1 MRTALPSRNTLTSA
15 LTAALV
21 LVMCGT
27 FLLGQAEITRWVTL
41 PVLALLL
48 AINLHPLL
56 SPQIDLPVIGLGLCG
71 FYIATIPLTSFLG
84 HPHLNMAL
92 VLKATIALGLMTA
105 PWLGGLACYLDH
117 KRLMILAFR
126 LMSYLFIC
134 AIIISYIFGWGE
146 IIDMRDGVRRAYA
159 SGGDGYT
166 MALVFLILFAAAE
179 LAYVR
184 LALLFTLLFLMGAKL
199 GLGLSIIGLTGL
211 TPLIIRHNKK
221 GALFL
226 ILSLLLGSSAGIA
239 ITYNQL
245 YFKHPQTPTADAFTQ
260 QPAQS
265 LKTVASSLPVPQNIQ
280 EVLQTGDL
288 PHSGLGTTA
297 NYWLMGSLS
306 TGIGRL
312 ICFGAG
318 YQMFLDSPIY
328 GVGYDQSATP
338 DILNTAAR
346 QDPFHLQK
354 LIGFPDSRFAA
365 EADISNQFFQV
376 AAELGII
383 GLIGFVLFSGFIV
396 FFAVRCYKLALK
408 HHASALVLSSIVWL
422 ILLVLGNQ
430 TSTWLQPGGHPTTIL
445 LFIALG
451 QLSLFYRQYSCARTY
466 QISIPQ
472 GLMLANIA
480 SAVLGLI
487 QGLFVAYTLGPGQ
500 YGIIG
505 VLLTLGGVVANFWDV
520 RLTDLATK
528 LHYQFKDD
536 RAAQSASV
544 RLTLLLNTALAIL
557 MALCTALAGFL
568 LWQFFIDEKP
578 ALFWLVAQGALIG
591 GSFLLG
597 CLQYMKRL
605 TGNFLSFGLIRL
617 SAQIVLTATLILS
630 MYLHPTID
638 GYYDGML
645 VALSINL
652 PITCLALTYF
662 WKRSF
667 KTSLLAGALRT
678 AWPYYASEKK
688 FIFSSNIFSY
698 SKMLSRSGDILV
710 FSYFASDHATGI
722 YRLARSLTDNL
733 SIFNDALV
741 QYYQPKFLK
750 LLAHHENGQMMAYAR
765 RFMLIAA
772 IFIPAAAVIFAI
784 LFHYINEF
792 ALRGQYAGLPL
803 TSGLL
808 ILNYFW
814 IAGIHT
820 WLWPYMLHHK
830 QAHRIAYISLA
841 AGCAQISFIALC
853 CIVAKPDPI
862 HAAAGSTIYY
872 LALYPILLYW
882 WKGHQ
887 PINKATTA

>member
-1 MRTALPSRNTLTSA
+1 MPTALPSRNTLTSA
-15 LTAALV
+15 FTAALV
-21 LVMCGT
+21 LVMCVT
-27 FLLGQAEITRWVTL
+27 FLFGQADITRWVTL

-48 AINLHPLL
+48 TINLRPLL

-71 FYIATIPLTSFLG
+71 LFIATIPLTSFLG

-105 PWLGGLACYLDH
+105 PWLGGLAGYLDH
-117 KRLMILAFR
+117 KRLMVLAFR
-126 LMSYLFIC
+126 LMSYLFII
-134 AIIISYIFGWGE
+134 AIAFSYITGWGE
-146 IIDMRDGVRRAYA
+146 IIDMKDGVRRAYA

-166 MALVFLILFAAAE
+166 MTLVFLILFAAAE

-184 LALLFTLLFLMGAKL
+184 LALLFALLFLMGAKL
-199 GLGLSIIGLTGL
+199 GLIVTCVGLAAL
-211 TPLIIRHNKK
+211 TPFLLKKEKRVLLALMLALGTGAGGGLLITC
-221 GALFL
+221 
-226 ILSLLLGSSAGIA
+226 S
-239 ITYNQL
+239 QL
-245 YFKHPQTPTADAFTQ
+245 YLKESQSTQIQATTDSTTPR
-260 QPAQS
+260 P
-265 LKTVASSLPVPQNIQ
+265 PIP
-280 EVLQTGDL
+280 GDL
-288 PHSGLGTTA
+288 PDFGLPTTLH
-297 NYWLMGSLS
+297 YWLMGSVS

-318 YQMFLDSPIY
+318 YQMFVNNPIY
-328 GVGYDQSATP
+328 GVGYDQSANP
-338 DILNTAAR
+338 EIFSTAAR
-346 QDPFHLQK
+346 QDPLHLQS
-354 LIGFPDSRFAA
+354 LIGFPDRRFAV

-383 GLIGFVLFSGFIV
+383 GLISFVFFSGFIV
-396 FFAVRCYKLALK
+396 FFAVRCYRLALK
-408 HHASALVLSSIVWL
+408 HQVSALTLSSIVWL
-422 ILLVLGNQ
+422 MLLVLGNQ

-451 QLSLFYRQYSCARTY
+451 QLSLFYRQYSSARTY
-466 QISIPQ
+466 KLSIPQ

-544 RLTLLLNTALAIL
+544 RLTLLLNTGLAML

-578 ALFWLVAQGALIG
+578 AFFWLAAQGTLIG

-605 TGNFLSFGLIRL
+605 TGNYLAFGLIRL
-617 SAQIVLTATLILS
+617 SAQIVLTATLIMS
-630 MYLHPTID
+630 MYMYPTIN

-645 VALSINL
+645 VAMAVNL
-652 PITCLALTYF
+652 TTTCLALVYF

-678 AWPYYASEKK
+678 AWPHYASEKK

-750 LLAHHENGQMMAYAR
+750 LLASNENSEVRRYAKL
-765 RFMLIAA
+765 FMITAL
-772 IFIPAAAVIFAI
+772 FITPTASTGLAL
-784 LFHYINEF
+784 LFHYINIY
-792 ALRGQYAGLPL
+792 ALSGQYSGIPL
-803 TSGLL
+803 TTGLL

-841 AGCAQISFIALC
+841 AGCVQISVIALC
-853 CIVAKPDPI
+853 CILLKPDPLY
-862 HAAAGSTIYY
+862 AAAGSTIYY

-887 PINKATTA
+887 PINKAATA

>member
-1 MRTALPSRNTLTSA
+1 MPTALPSRNTLTSA
-15 LTAALV
+15 FTAALV
-21 LVMCGT
+21 LVMCVT
-27 FLLGQAEITRWVTL
+27 FLFGQADITRWVTL

-48 AINLHPLL
+48 TINLRPLL

-71 FYIATIPLTSFLG
+71 LFIATIPLTSFLG

-105 PWLGGLACYLDH
+105 PWLGGLAGYLDH
-117 KRLMILAFR
+117 KRLMVLAFR
-126 LMSYLFIC
+126 LMSYLFII
-134 AIIISYIFGWGE
+134 AITFSYITGWGE
-146 IIDMRDGVRRAYA
+146 IIDMKDGVRRAYA

-166 MALVFLILFAAAE
+166 MTLVFLILFAAAE

-184 LALLFTLLFLMGAKL
+184 LALLFALLFLMGAKL
-199 GLGLSIIGLTGL
+199 GLIVTCVGLAAL
-211 TPLIIRHNKK
+211 TPFLLKKEKRVLLALMLALGTGAGGGLLITC
-221 GALFL
+221 
-226 ILSLLLGSSAGIA
+226 S
-239 ITYNQL
+239 QL
-245 YFKHPQTPTADAFTQ
+245 YLKESQSTQIQATTDSTTPR
-260 QPAQS
+260 P
-265 LKTVASSLPVPQNIQ
+265 PIP
-280 EVLQTGDL
+280 GDL
-288 PHSGLGTTA
+288 PDFGLPTTLH
-297 NYWLMGSLS
+297 YWLMGSVS

-318 YQMFLDSPIY
+318 YQMFVNNPIY
-328 GVGYDQSATP
+328 GVGYDQSANP
-338 DILNTAAR
+338 EIFSTAAR
-346 QDPFHLQK
+346 QDPLHLQS
-354 LIGFPDSRFAA
+354 LIGFPDRRFAV

-383 GLIGFVLFSGFIV
+383 GLISFVFFSGFIV
-396 FFAVRCYKLALK
+396 FFAVRCYRLALK
-408 HHASALVLSSIVWL
+408 HQVSALTLSSIVWL
-422 ILLVLGNQ
+422 MLLVLGNQ

-451 QLSLFYRQYSCARTY
+451 QLSLFYRQYSSARTY
-466 QISIPQ
+466 KLSIPQ

-544 RLTLLLNTALAIL
+544 RLTLLLNTGLAML

-578 ALFWLVAQGALIG
+578 AFFWLAAQGTLIG

-605 TGNFLSFGLIRL
+605 TGNYLAFGLIRL
-617 SAQIVLTATLILS
+617 SAQIVLTATLIMS
-630 MYLHPTID
+630 MYMYPTIN

-645 VALSINL
+645 VAMAVNL
-652 PITCLALTYF
+652 TTTCLALVYF

-678 AWPYYASEKK
+678 AWPHYASEKK

-750 LLAHHENGQMMAYAR
+750 LLASNENSEVRRYAKL
-765 RFMLIAA
+765 FMITAL
-772 IFIPAAAVIFAI
+772 FITPTASTGLAL
-784 LFHYINEF
+784 LFHYINIY
-792 ALRGQYAGLPL
+792 ALSGQYSGIPL
-803 TSGLL
+803 TTGLL

-841 AGCAQISFIALC
+841 AGCVQISVIALC
-853 CIVAKPDPI
+853 CILLKPDPLY
-862 HAAAGSTIYY
+862 AAAGSTIYY

-887 PINKATTA
+887 PINKAATA

>member
-1 MRTALPSRNTLTSA
+1 MPTALPSRNTLTSA
-15 LTAALV
+15 LAAALV

-27 FLLGQAEITRWVTL
+27 FLFGQADITRWVTL

-48 AINLHPLL
+48 AINLRPLL

-71 FYIATIPLTSFLG
+71 LYIATIPLTSFLG

-105 PWLGGLACYLDH
+105 PWLGGLAGYIDH
-117 KRLMILAFR
+117 KRLMALAFR
-126 LMSYLFIC
+126 LMSYQFII
-134 AIIISYIFGWGE
+134 AITFSYVTGWGE
-146 IIDMRDGVRRAYA
+146 IIDMKDGVRRAYA

-184 LALLFTLLFLMGAKL
+184 LALLFALLFLMGAKL
-199 GLGLSIIGLTGL
+199 GLILTCVGLATL
-211 TPLIIRHNKK
+211 TP
-221 GALFL
+221 FL
-226 ILSLLLGSSAGIA
+226 IKSEKRVLLALMLALSCGAGGGLLISG
-239 ITYNQL
+239 NQL
-245 YFKHPQTPTADAFTQ
+245 YLKESQSTQTQAITNNSITPQTPI
-260 QPAQS
+260 P
-265 LKTVASSLPVPQNIQ
+265 
-280 EVLQTGDL
+280 GDL
-288 PHSGLGTTA
+288 PDFGLPTTLH
-297 NYWLMGSLS
+297 YWLMGSVS

-318 YQMFLDSPIY
+318 YQMFLDNPIY
-328 GVGYDQSATP
+328 GVGYDQSANP
-338 DILNTAAR
+338 EIFSTAAR
-346 QDPFHLQK
+346 QDPLHLQS
-354 LIGFPDSRFAA
+354 LIGFLDHRFTT

-383 GLIGFVLFSGFIV
+383 GLICFALFSGFIV
-396 FFAVRCYKLALK
+396 FFVVRCYRLALK
-408 HHASALVLSSIVWL
+408 HQAPALVLSSIVWL
-422 ILLVLGNQ
+422 MLLVLGNQ

-445 LFIALG
+445 LFITLG
-451 QLSLFYRQYSCARTY
+451 QLSLFYRQYSSARAY
-466 QISIPQ
+466 KLSIPQ

-480 SAVLGLI
+480 SAALGLI

-605 TGNFLSFGLIRL
+605 TGNFLAFGLIRL

-630 MYLHPTID
+630 MYQYPTIN

-652 PITCLALTYF
+652 PITCLALAYF

-678 AWPYYASEKK
+678 AWPYYASENK

-741 QYYQPKFLK
+741 QYYQPNFLK

-765 RFMLIAA
+765 RFMLMAA

-792 ALRGQYAGLPL
+792 ALRGQYADLPL
-803 TSGLL
+803 TAGLL

-862 HAAAGSTIYY
+862 YAAAGSTIYY

-887 PINKATTA
+887 PINKAATA

>member
-1 MRTALPSRNTLTSA
+1 VPTALPSRNTLTSA
-15 LTAALV
+15 FTAALV
-21 LVMCGT
+21 LVMCVT
-27 FLLGQAEITRWVTL
+27 FLFGQADITRWVTL

-48 AINLHPLL
+48 TINLRPLL
-56 SPQIDLPVIGLGLCG
+56 SPQIDLPVIGLGLYG
-71 FYIATIPLTSFLG
+71 LFIATIPLTSFLG

-105 PWLGGLACYLDH
+105 PWLGGLAGYLDH
-117 KRLMILAFR
+117 KRLMVLAFR
-126 LMSYLFIC
+126 LMSYLFII
-134 AIIISYIFGWGE
+134 AIAFSYITGWGE
-146 IIDMRDGVRRAYA
+146 IIDMKDGVRRAYA

-166 MALVFLILFAAAE
+166 MTLVFLILFAAAE

-184 LALLFTLLFLMGAKL
+184 LALLFALLFLMGAKL
-199 GLGLSIIGLTGL
+199 GLIVTCVGLAAL
-211 TPLIIRHNKK
+211 TPFLLKKEKRVLLALMLALGTGAGGGLLI
-221 GALFL
+221 
-226 ILSLLLGSSAGIA
+226 
-239 ITYNQL
+239 TCNQL
-245 YFKHPQTPTADAFTQ
+245 YLKESQSTQIQATTDSTTPR
-260 QPAQS
+260 P
-265 LKTVASSLPVPQNIQ
+265 PIP
-280 EVLQTGDL
+280 GDL
-288 PHSGLGTTA
+288 PDFGLPTTLH
-297 NYWLMGSLS
+297 YWLMGSVS

-318 YQMFLDSPIY
+318 YQMFVDNPIY
-328 GVGYDQSATP
+328 GVGYDQSANP
-338 DILNTAAR
+338 EIFSTAAR
-346 QDPFHLQK
+346 QDPLHLQS
-354 LIGFPDSRFAA
+354 LIGFPDRRFAV

-383 GLIGFVLFSGFIV
+383 GLISFVFFSGFIV
-396 FFAVRCYKLALK
+396 FFAVRCYRLALK
-408 HHASALVLSSIVWL
+408 HQVSALTLSSIVWL
-422 ILLVLGNQ
+422 MLLVLGNQ

-451 QLSLFYRQYSCARTY
+451 QLSLFYRQYSSARTY
-466 QISIPQ
+466 KLSIPQ

-544 RLTLLLNTALAIL
+544 RLTLLLNTGLAML

-578 ALFWLVAQGALIG
+578 AFFWLAAQGTLIG

-605 TGNFLSFGLIRL
+605 TGNYLAFGLIRL
-617 SAQIVLTATLILS
+617 SAQIVLTATLIMS
-630 MYLHPTID
+630 MYMYPTIN

-645 VALSINL
+645 VAMAVNL
-652 PITCLALTYF
+652 TTTCLALVYF

-678 AWPYYASEKK
+678 AWPHYASEKK

-750 LLAHHENGQMMAYAR
+750 LLAHHENSQMMAYAR
-765 RFMLIAA
+765 RFMLMAV

-784 LFHYINEF
+784 LFHYINEY
-792 ALRGQYAGLPL
+792 ALRGQYTGLPL

-853 CIVAKPDPI
+853 CIFVKPDPLY
-862 HAAAGSTIYY
+862 AAAGSTIYY

-887 PINKATTA
+887 PINKAATA

>member
-1 MRTALPSRNTLTSA
+1 VPTALPSRNTLTSA
-15 LTAALV
+15 FTAALV
-21 LVMCGT
+21 LVMCVT
-27 FLLGQAEITRWVTL
+27 FLFGQADITRWVTL

-48 AINLHPLL
+48 TINLRPLL

-71 FYIATIPLTSFLG
+71 LFIATIPLTSFLG

-105 PWLGGLACYLDH
+105 PWLGGLAGYLDH
-117 KRLMILAFR
+117 KRLMVLAFR
-126 LMSYLFIC
+126 LMSYLFII
-134 AIIISYIFGWGE
+134 AIAFSYITGWGE
-146 IIDMRDGVRRAYA
+146 IIDMKDGVRRAYA

-166 MALVFLILFAAAE
+166 MTLVFLILFAAAE

-184 LALLFTLLFLMGAKL
+184 LALLFALLFLMGAKL
-199 GLGLSIIGLTGL
+199 GLIVTCVGLAAL
-211 TPLIIRHNKK
+211 TPFLLKKEKRVLLALMLALGTGAGGGLLITC
-221 GALFL
+221 
-226 ILSLLLGSSAGIA
+226 S
-239 ITYNQL
+239 QL
-245 YFKHPQTPTADAFTQ
+245 YLKESQSTQIQATTDSTTPR
-260 QPAQS
+260 P
-265 LKTVASSLPVPQNIQ
+265 PIP
-280 EVLQTGDL
+280 GDL
-288 PHSGLGTTA
+288 PDFGLPTTLH
-297 NYWLMGSLS
+297 YWLMGSVS

-318 YQMFLDSPIY
+318 YQMFVNNPIY
-328 GVGYDQSATP
+328 GVGYDQSANP
-338 DILNTAAR
+338 EIFSTAAR
-346 QDPFHLQK
+346 QDPLHLQS
-354 LIGFPDSRFAA
+354 LIGFPDRRFAV

-383 GLIGFVLFSGFIV
+383 GLISFVFFSGFIV
-396 FFAVRCYKLALK
+396 FFAVRCYRLALK
-408 HHASALVLSSIVWL
+408 HQVSALTLSSIVWL
-422 ILLVLGNQ
+422 MLLVLGNQ

-451 QLSLFYRQYSCARTY
+451 QLSLFYRQYSSARTY
-466 QISIPQ
+466 KLSIPQ

-544 RLTLLLNTALAIL
+544 RLTLLLNTGLAML

-578 ALFWLVAQGALIG
+578 AFFWLAAQGTLIG

-605 TGNFLSFGLIRL
+605 TGNYLAFGLIRL
-617 SAQIVLTATLILS
+617 SAQIVLTATLIMS
-630 MYLHPTID
+630 MYMYPTIN

-645 VALSINL
+645 VAMAVNL
-652 PITCLALTYF
+652 TTTCLALVYF

-678 AWPYYASEKK
+678 AWPHYASEKK

-750 LLAHHENGQMMAYAR
+750 LLASNENSEVRRYAKL
-765 RFMLIAA
+765 FMITAL
-772 IFIPAAAVIFAI
+772 FITPTASTGLAL
-784 LFHYINEF
+784 LFHYINIY
-792 ALRGQYAGLPL
+792 ALSGQYSGIPL
-803 TSGLL
+803 TTGLL

-841 AGCAQISFIALC
+841 AGCVQISVIALC
-853 CIVAKPDPI
+853 CILLKPDPLY
-862 HAAAGSTIYY
+862 AAAGSTIYY

-887 PINKATTA
+887 PINKAATA